1 MFVLTSNLLHSVQ
14 VSDLLREQLFLQSEL
29 SYEDQATSTEP
40 STRSSSPV
48 QGGGGVYR
56 ASINITPAPPRRPN
70 THTEEEEEDEDEGG
84 RVGEEVPEEETGAG
98 EVRVENLQELIR
110 EVTACQRFFIS
121 DDFPYKF
128 LCFNTK

>member
-1 MFVLTSNLLHSVQ
+1 MLVLTYNLLHSVQ

-56 ASINITPAPPRRPN
+56 ASINITPAPPPRPN
-70 THTEEEEEDEDEGG
+70 THTEEEEDEGG

-110 EVTACQRFFIS
+110 EVTACQRFYFR
-121 DDFPYKF
+121 
-128 LCFNTK
+128 